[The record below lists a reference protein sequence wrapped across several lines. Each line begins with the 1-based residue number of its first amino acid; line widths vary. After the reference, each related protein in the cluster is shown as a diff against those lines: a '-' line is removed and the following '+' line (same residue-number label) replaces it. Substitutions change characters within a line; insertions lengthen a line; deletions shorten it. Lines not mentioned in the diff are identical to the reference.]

1 MPRLLIIADDLTGAL
16 DSASGF
22 AARGLAARVALD
34 AGALT
39 AALADPALAVI
50 THPTGTRELST
61 DRATQVMAGLVPIL
75 RGFDGIL
82 FKKIDSRMKGHI
94 AAELQALGAGVSR
107 PVLASPAIPRL
118 GRFVTQGAVTGFGID
133 QPIPIAP
140 HLCCAAIIPEVG
152 HDADLDAALPADLS
166 ATLYVGA
173 AGLAEALARRLS
185 SRVEQTINRLPLPA
199 LLAIG
204 SRDPVTLAQV
214 AAAPV
219 TPVSA
224 PNGEVPALPDAELT
238 LVQLT
243 QGAAPQDGATVAE
256 RFAQGIAAV
265 MRRTPPRTLL
275 ACGGETAHAILRE
288 LGITALDLLGEALP
302 GVPAARCPSTALVV
316 LTKSGGFGPPSLLAD
331 LVNKFANFHEI
342 GVDVALTSATGDENE
357 R

>member
-50 THPTGTRELST
+50 THPTGTRELSP

-140 HLCCAAIIPEVG
+140 HLGCAAIIPEVDQ
-152 HDADLDAALPADLS
+152 DADLDAALPADLS

-185 SRVEQTINRLPLPA
+185 SRVEQTINHLPLPA

-224 PNGEVPALPDAELT
+224 PNGDVPALPNAAALT

-243 QGAAPQDGATVAE
+243 QGAAPQDSATVAE
-256 RFAQGIAAV
+256 RFAQGIAAA
-265 MRRTPPRTLL
+265 MRRTPSRTLL

-288 LGITALDLLGEALP
+288 LGVTALDLLGEALP
-302 GVPAARCPSTALVV
+302 GVPAARCPSTDLVV

-342 GVDVALTSATGDENE
+342 GVDV